1 MELDIEHL
9 KSRILLQQGS
19 SHKCQSWMS
28 ATTNL
33 SILKRPEKNVKI
45 KGLMCQVQIKTP
57 KTKRTEF
64 KELCFKNKGS
74 QSRMM

>member
-19 SHKCQSWMS
+19 SHKYQSCIKVS

-74 QSRMM
+74 